1 MRLNFFETSIQ
12 YTLVL
17 RNGKGILR
25 FISHIASQLSIEL
38 SLECVWI
45 TKQVLAKV
53 LGVDYKVSS
62 ARSVTRD

>member
-17 RNGKGILR
+17 RSGKGILR
-25 FISHIASQLSIEL
+25 FISYVASQLSIEL
-38 SLECVWI
+38 SLEFVWM

-53 LGVDYKVSS
+53 LGVDYKSL
-62 ARSVTRD
+62 